1 MHVII
6 YTNCINII
14 GVPYNIDTDAIEKA
28 LMDLPD
34 VVLVHNIHVWSLTV
48 DKIAIAVHIAVG

>member
-1 MHVII
+1 M
-6 YTNCINII
+6 I
-14 GVPYNIDTDAIEKA
+14 GVPYNIDTDAIEDA
-28 LMDLPD
+28 LRDLPD